1 MIKDKPE
8 QVFLTL
14 LRSFQCGHIFHFLCV
29 SMILEKRWTGPRIAF
44 GFRNCPICKSKISH
58 PALRKLMDPI
68 DVLYDDVKKKALMR
82 LEYEGL
88 SKCDAVVTKGA
99 RFFNDPAGFALERY
113 AYYVCFKC
121 KKAYYGG
128 EVQCDADAG
137 IGDEYN
143 PVSALVAVEIFS
155 QSTPSASPR
164 QGFLADKARPK
175 ALGREYT
182 RCLLSRW
189 SHLAMALCL

>member
-1 MIKDKPE
+1 
-8 QVFLTL
+8 
-14 LRSFQCGHIFHFLCV
+14 
-29 SMILEKRWTGPRIAF
+29 
-44 GFRNCPICKSKISH
+44 
-58 PALRKLMDPI
+58 
-68 DVLYDDVKKKALMR
+68 MR

-143 PVSALVAVEIFS
+143 PVIIFFGCHDFQHNDM
-155 QSTPSASPR
+155 QSNDA
-164 QGFLADKARPK
+164 Q
-175 ALGREYT
+175 REGPT
-182 RCLLSRW
+182 TFSITDTQHKITLDRVS
-189 SHLAMALCL
+189 LC

>member
-8 QVFLTL
+8 QVFLTF

-155 QSTPSASPR
+155 HP
-164 QGFLADKARPK
+164 
-175 ALGREYT
+175 
-182 RCLLSRW
+182 
-189 SHLAMALCL
+189 HLARHRDSVPG

>member
-1 MIKDKPE
+1 
-8 QVFLTL
+8 
-14 LRSFQCGHIFHFLCV
+14 
-29 SMILEKRWTGPRIAF
+29 
-44 GFRNCPICKSKISH
+44 
-58 PALRKLMDPI
+58 
-68 DVLYDDVKKKALMR
+68 MR

-143 PVSALVAVEIFS
+143 PVIIFS
-155 QSTPSASPR
+155 CATTFIITTIGVMTLSTK
-164 QGFLADKARPK
+164 GL
-175 ALGREYT
+175 LGDTQYKR
-182 RCLLSRW
+182 
-189 SHLAMALCL
+189 H